1 VAALAAAGWDPVEV
15 APADDC
21 PDAVFVED
29 ALVLHDGMAVVT
41 RPSAESRRRETAGA
55 EESARAFGYEI
66 ARIEAPGT
74 LEGGDVLA
82 GDGVLF
88 VGVGGR
94 TNAEGARQLCSLLGV
109 QVIQVPLT
117 GVLHLKTAVTRLP
130 DGSYAGF
137 PPVLGEFP
145 ALRQVPEPSGANV
158 VRLGGGKILV
168 AADCPRSAELFA
180 DLGFDPVA
188 VDISELQKLEAGV
201 TCLSVLT

>member
-1 VAALAAAGWDPVEV
+1 LETVEV
-15 APADDC
+15 APADEC

-29 ALVLHDGMAVVT
+29 ALVLRDGLAVVT
-41 RPSAESRRRETAGA
+41 RPGPESRRGEAAGVEA
-55 EESARAFGYEI
+55 AARALGYEI

-74 LEGGDVLA
+74 LDGGDVLP
-82 GDGVLF
+82 GDDVLY

-94 TNAEGARQLCSLLGV
+94 TNSAGASQLSSLLGV
-109 QVIQVPLT
+109 RAVEVPLD

-130 DGSYAGF
+130 DGSFAGY
-137 PPVLGEFP
+137 LEGFP
-145 ALRQVPEPSGANV
+145 ALRPVPEPSGATV
-158 VRLGGGKILV
+158 LRLGGSAVLV